1 MALSNED
8 IQIIKDIVN
17 TDIQKNIGIL
27 SKYMLGKP
35 YVLSITYDQLQKEIV
50 KMKEYVPDIPIVR
63 LK

>member
-8 IQIIKDIVN
+8 IQIIKEIVN
-17 TDIQKNIGIL
+17 TDIQKNIGVL

-35 YVLSITYDQLQKEIV
+35 YVLNITYDQLQKEIV
-50 KMKEYVPDIPIVR
+50 KIKEYVPDIPIVR